1 MKITISN
8 SILDNFVLKNKEYL
22 VDETYYDLPSGQQEY
37 HLYSYLSIFFNNTT
51 ILDIGTLNGRSAV
64 SLSHNESNRVIS
76 YDIVDS
82 INIPKH
88 KIYTKPNIEFR
99 IKDVLEDLTEEL
111 IKKVKIIV
119 IDIDHFETIETK
131 IIKKL
136 DELKFSGII
145 LLDDIHHPEPVMN
158 FCMQKLWNNLPYRK
172 IDITRYAHWSG
183 TGVVFMNTDIEFDLK

>member
-22 VDETYYDLPSGQQEY
+22 VDENYYDLPSGQQEY

-64 SLSHNESNRVIS
+64 SLSHNDTNQVIS
-76 YDIVDS
+76 YNINDDIR
-82 INIPKH
+82 NPKH

-99 IKDVLEDLTEEL
+99 IKDVLEDLTEEF
-111 IKKVKIIV
+111 IKKIKIIV

-145 LLDDIHHPEPVMN
+145 LLDDIHHPDPEMN
-158 FCMQKLWNNLPYRK
+158 ACMQKLWNNLPYRK